1 MNGSHVIVALVL
13 CAPCSLATAR
23 VLQSPI
29 RILIDPTTLQQGTF
43 GACVANL
50 GDLDGDGLSEIAVS
64 DVTASSSWV
73 AIFSS
78 ANEGI
83 IRRHDSTQGYQRLG
97 RAVASIGDVDG
108 DGVPDYAIGSDGWD
122 VAAPQPLTDAGMF
135 MICSGASGATLRT
148 VVGPSANQEMGYSI
162 AAAGDV
168 DGDAVPDLIV
178 GSPGGGAWVY
188 AATGS
193 LIHSIPAPATD
204 DRFGCAV
211 AGLGDLNNDGRC
223 EFAVGAAQQS
233 TTNGYVRVYNGF
245 DKSLRYALTGPG
257 PNSRFGS
264 CIRSIGDLDGDGRLE
279 LAVGAPLY
287 YGMTQ
292 NQGLVRIFSGFNGG
306 LIRSIEG
313 KDSHG
318 QFGTSIDTGADIDGD
333 GHDDLVVGAP
343 NAGNMQLA
351 NAGAARTVS
360 GASGLTL
367 FEVRGTRTSANLGLA
382 VAWVSDLDGDGV
394 GDFVAGGPRE
404 EMLGA
409 AVIFSSRCAAPF
421 AYCAAKVNSLGCR
434 PSIWSTGRPS
444 LSATDDFHIRVA
456 NVLNNKPGLMF
467 YGFRPVVTPLSG
479 GLLCVGQGIR
489 RTPGQSSGGNPP
501 PNDCSGAYDFFFQQA
516 TLIGDNLA
524 IGQTLYAQV
533 WSRDPG
539 YPAPNN
545 VGLSDGLQFTICD

>member
-1 MNGSHVIVALVL
+1 MNSWHMIVALVL
-13 CAPCSLATAR
+13 CAPCSLATGAP
-23 VLQSPI
+23 QSPLQT
-29 RILIDPTTLQQGTF
+29 LIDPATTTLGTF

-50 GDLDGDGLSEIAVS
+50 GDLNGDGLGEIAVS
-64 DVTASSSWV
+64 DVTASLSAV
-73 AIFSS
+73 TIFSS
-78 ANEGI
+78 ANDGVV
-83 IRRHDSTQGYQRLG
+83 RRHNSTHSDQRLG

-108 DGVPDYAIGSDGWD
+108 DGVPDYAIGADGWD
-122 VAAPQPLTDAGMF
+122 VAGPQPLTDAGMF

-148 VVGPSANQEMGYSI
+148 VVGPSANKQMGYSI

-193 LIHSIPAPATD
+193 LIHSIPAPATN

-211 AGLGDLNNDGRC
+211 TGLGDLNNDGRC

-233 TTNGYVRVYNGF
+233 PTNGYVRVYNGF
-245 DKSLRYALTGPG
+245 DKSLRYTVTGPAS
-257 PNSRFGS
+257 NSRFGT
-264 CIRSIGDLDGDGRLE
+264 CIRSIGDLDGDGRRE
-279 LAVGAPLY
+279 LVVGAPLY
-287 YGMTQ
+287 FGTHSG
-292 NQGLVRIFSGFNGG
+292 QGLVRVFSGFNGG
-306 LIRSIEG
+306 FIRSIEG
-313 KDSHG
+313 THSSEN
-318 QFGTSIDTGADIDGD
+318 FGTSIDTGADIDGD
-333 GHDDLVVGAP
+333 GYDDLVVGAP
-343 NAGNMQLA
+343 HAGNMQLS
-351 NAGAARTVS
+351 NAGAARAVS

-367 FEVRGTRTSANLGLA
+367 FEVRGTETSANLGLS
-382 VAWVSDLDGDGV
+382 VAWVSDHNGDGV

-404 EMLGA
+404 ELRGA

-421 AYCAAKVNSLGCR
+421 AYCAAKVNSLGCT

-467 YGFRPVVTPLSG
+467 YGFRPVVTPLFG

-501 PNDCSGAYDFFFQQA
+501 PIDCSGTYDFFFRQA

-533 WSRDPG
+533 WSRDSG